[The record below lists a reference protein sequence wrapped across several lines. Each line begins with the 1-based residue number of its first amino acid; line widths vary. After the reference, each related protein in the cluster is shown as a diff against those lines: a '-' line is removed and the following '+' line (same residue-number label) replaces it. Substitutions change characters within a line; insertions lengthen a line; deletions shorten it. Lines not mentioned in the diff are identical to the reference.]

1 MKNILIIHQNLE
13 NGGAEK
19 QIVYLTNL
27 LSQVYNVHLVILE
40 NKNIVHSVNKNVD
53 FIHLD
58 YDESE
63 SFLKLG
69 PIKSYKLIRNIC
81 GDIKEIIKRK
91 NIDLVI
97 AYKDREVLFSYI
109 VSCFVKVKVLVS
121 QRGDYNNLP
130 LYWQI
135 ILKYV
140 YHHCNGVIFQL
151 PSVQKFYSMSDKNSK
166 VIPNPSTLVFSD
178 DIYGAYA
185 SKKIL
190 SAGRFQDRKRFDL
203 LIKAFSIVNKKY
215 PEYELFIYGDGNE
228 RKNLEA
234 LIDELKLSEKI
245 HLPGFIKDVIRNN
258 LDAEMF
264 VFTSDSEG
272 IPNILIEALSAG
284 IPCIATDCLPG
295 GADFLLNHGENGLLI
310 NRNSIDALVK
320 SIYMYIENR
329 QQALEYGKKGK
340 RYMENFSEEIVNNK
354 FLSYVNNILESR

>member
-1 MKNILIIHQNLE
+1 MKNVLVIHQNLE

-27 LSQVYNVHLVILE
+27 LSQVYNVYLLILE
-40 NKNIVHSVNKNVD
+40 NKNIVHSVNQNVNIIQLD
-53 FIHLD
+53 F
-58 YDESE
+58 DESV
-63 SFLKLG
+63 SFRQLG
-69 PIKSYKLIRNIC
+69 FRKSLNLIIRIC
-81 GDIKEIIKRK
+81 TDIKEIIKSK

-109 VSCFVKVKVLVS
+109 AACFVDVRVLVS
-121 QRGDYNNLP
+121 QRADYNNLP
-130 LYWQI
+130 LYWKI

-151 PSVQKFYSMSDKNSK
+151 PQVQKFYGMSNENSR
-166 VIPNPSTLVFSD
+166 VIPNPSTLVFTSD
-178 DIYGAYA
+178 TYNACV

-215 PEYELFIYGDGNE
+215 PEYELFIYGDGSE
-228 RKNLEA
+228 RENLEA
-234 LIDELKLSEKI
+234 LIDKLNLSEKV
-245 HLPGFIKDVIRNN
+245 HLPGFMKDVIRNN

-272 IPNILIEALSAG
+272 IPNILIEALSSG

-310 NRNSIDALVK
+310 NRNSVDDLVK
-320 SIYMYIENR
+320 AICMYIENR
-329 QQALEYGKKGK
+329 QQAIEYGKKGK
-340 RYMENFSEEIVNNK
+340 MYMRNFSERIIDKK
-354 FLSYVNNILESR
+354 FLSYVHDVIES